1 MESHATIKGPP
12 SQRQAFRCGLFERT
26 AAPPFFKNLIA
37 MEYSLIFFT
46 LPDYEPHRFR
56 VESRVAAIRLMDVV
70 SVDYDVTIWDYNLFP
85 IM

>member
-1 MESHATIKGPP
+1 MESHTTIKGPP

-26 AAPPFFKNLIA
+26 AAPPYFQILIA

-56 VESRVAAIRLMDVV
+56 VESRVAAMRLMDVV
-70 SVDYDVTIWDYNLFP
+70 SEDYGVVIWDYNLDP
-85 IM
+85 IL